1 MKGPAVKDKLKTFY
15 QDHKNDIDPN
25 HVIVAGCM
33 GAMFLLGRQSV
44 GASAIHI
51 LDDGKTAAA
60 FVELTNG
67 RVLRPT
73 INMLRLN
80 NM

>member
-1 MKGPAVKDKLKTFY
+1 MKDKLKTFY
-15 QDHKNDIDPN
+15 QNHKNDIDPN
-25 HVIVAGCM
+25 HVIAVGCV
-33 GAMFLLGRQSV
+33 GAAFLLGRQSV
-44 GASAIHI
+44 GASNIHI

-73 INMLRLN
+73 INMLRLS
-80 NM
+80 M